1 MGKIGVL
8 ICDDSAL
15 MRKVLR
21 KIIESAPGLYVA
33 GMARDGE
40 DAITKARELRP
51 DVITMDINMPGIDG
65 ITALQII
72 VEEAIAPVIM
82 VSSLTQEGATATFE
96 AMALGAFDY
105 VGKPEGTVTK
115 DMRTVEDELISKIK
129 AASGKD
135 TIKKLRR
142 KKPDIIRKASLH
154 QSKQINRREREAVSS
169 DTRDFKAVA
178 IGISTGGPKTIFEVL
193 PFIPADLNAAIFV
206 VQHMPTGFTSTFAKR
221 IDSSCPLR
229 CVEAEAG
236 MVVEPGSIYIGKA
249 GCHMTVY
256 KKLTGKII
264 LRTPTKP
271 VHTFLPS
278 VDIMMESVLDVFGS
292 GTVGVLM
299 TGMGDDGAAG
309 MVKITANGGI
319 TIAESEESA
328 IVYGMPR
335 EAIERGGARVVA
347 PSWLIADEIV
357 KAVSGT

>member
-1 MGKIGVL
+1 MQNIGVL

-21 KIIESAPGLYVA
+21 QIIESAPGLYVA
-33 GMARDGE
+33 GMARDGK

-65 ITALQII
+65 MTALQII
-72 VEEAIAPVIM
+72 VDEAIAPVIM
-82 VSSLTQEGATATFE
+82 VSSLTQDGAAATFE

-105 VGKPEGTVTK
+105 IGKPEGTVTR
-115 DMRTVEDELISKIK
+115 DMSSVENELVSKIK

-135 TIKKLRR
+135 TIKKLGR
-142 KKPDIIRKASLH
+142 KKSDILRKASLP
-154 QSKQINRREREAVSS
+154 QSNQLSRRRKEKVSP
-169 DTRDFKAVA
+169 DGLGFKAVA

-206 VQHMPTGFTSTFAKR
+206 VQHMPAGFTNTFAKR
-221 IDSSCPLR
+221 IDSNCPLR

-236 MVVEPGSIYIGKA
+236 MVVEPGSIYLGKA
-249 GCHMTVY
+249 GYHMTVY
-256 KKLTGKII
+256 KKLTGKVI

-271 VHTFLPS
+271 DHTFLPS
-278 VDIMMESVLDVFGS
+278 VDIMMESVLNVFGS
-292 GTVGVLM
+292 DTIGVLM
-299 TGMGDDGAAG
+299 TGMGDDGADS
-309 MVKITANGGI
+309 MVKITAAGGT

-347 PSWLIADEIV
+347 PSWMIADEII